1 MSGGREGLPALG
13 SIFLLLTLIFGLVS
27 GPRLRAGTPTN
38 SPARRAGVLAQQGRY
53 VYERNC
59 VICHGRYGDGRG
71 EMARGMQ
78 PKPRRFTAGV
88 FKYRSTPSGFLP
100 SEADL
105 ERTIRNG
112 IAGTSMPSFAG
123 LLTQRDIESVI
134 ETVKTFSSK
143 WDHAGNQS
151 RPLTIPTVPDWFE
164 VDADLLRH
172 ARSGAAVY
180 QVNCAPCHGTQG
192 RGDGI
197 AAPNLENDWGEPTPP
212 ADLTASTLRCGP
224 GSEDIYRTLATGL
237 NGTPMPSF
245 LESTTDSDRWN
256 LTAWI
261 LAARRARA
269 ARTSSTEGQ

>member
-1 MSGGREGLPALG
+1 
-13 SIFLLLTLIFGLVS
+13 
-27 GPRLRAGTPTN
+27 
-38 SPARRAGVLAQQGRY
+38 
-53 VYERNC
+53 
-59 VICHGRYGDGRG
+59 
-71 EMARGMQ
+71 MARGMQ

-100 SEADL
+100 TDADL

-112 IAGTSMPSFAG
+112 IAGTSMPTFAG

-143 WDHAGNQS
+143 WDHAENRS
-151 RPLTIPTVPDWFE
+151 SPLTIPTVPDWFE
-164 VDADLLRH
+164 VDADRQRH
-172 ARSGAAVY
+172 ARAGAAVY

-192 RGDGI
+192 RGDGT
-197 AAPNLENDWGEPTPP
+197 AAANLENDWGEPTPP

-224 GSEDIYRTLATGL
+224 GPEDVYRTLVTGL

-245 LESTTDSDRWN
+245 LESTTESDRWN

-261 LAARRARA
+261 LAARGARA
-269 ARTSSTEGQ
+269 ARLTSSSSEGR